1 MRTGNHWLRD
11 MAFLNQR
18 TLGVGVLLLGLSSAA
33 GATGHLLDLS
43 LEELGDIQV
52 LSVSRKAQRLAD
64 TAAAVTVIT
73 AEDIRRSG
81 ARSVP
86 EALRLVPGVQ
96 VAQIG
101 AGRWAVSVR
110 GFNSRFASKLLVQ
123 VDGRS
128 VYSPMFSGVFWSAQT
143 LMMEDIE
150 RIEVVRGP
158 GASLWGANA
167 VNGVINI
174 VTHKAVATMGALVRA
189 SIDDRGKP
197 ELAVRQGLALDGGGA
212 LRVYA
217 HSINRS
223 AFETAGGGS
232 ARDEQTGWR
241 TGFRL
246 DSAATGADH
255 WTVSGDAYRQ
265 RSPEV
270 LALGSAGS
278 AYSPFDFEGAH
289 LLAQRSW
296 AMPVGVASLRGYVD
310 YADVVLGALAGATVY
325 SGDLDFQHRLPASG
339 GHEWI
344 WGLGLRHQQVSV
356 RSEVSVFDFMKDEAR
371 MQTFSAFVQDEI
383 ELLPQQLRLTLGA
396 RLEARN
402 TTRPQIQP
410 TARVLWSPTSRDTV
424 WTQWSRAAR
433 TPSYGDLYASLVTG
447 SQPYPPFA
455 LATLVSQ
462 ANPQLEPETL
472 NAVELGYRRQFERG
486 NAEAVLF
493 RHRYSRLIGN
503 TLGGVR
509 TPGRFPPL
517 PEVILLRDNHSAAV
531 SEGVELGGELS
542 VMRGLRLGAA
552 YTAMRFSFDA
562 SDDPVR
568 AGASDTVA
576 NRNADHWLSA
586 WARIDLPGAQELD
599 LQLRHVGALTGQPSP
614 GVAAYTVADL
624 RYGRRFGRHLDIALS
639 ITNLF
644 DERYT
649 AFDSDYFPSAYAYD
663 RRRILLTGRWMF

>member
-1 MRTGNHWLRD
+1 MT
-11 MAFLNQR
+11 FLNKKAFG
-18 TLGVGVLLLGLSSAA
+18 LGALLLALTSAV
-33 GATGHLLDLS
+33 GASEHLMDLS
-43 LEELGDIQV
+43 LEELVDIQV

-64 TAAAVTVIT
+64 TAAAVTVVT

-110 GFNSRFASKLLVQ
+110 GFNSRFATKLLVQ

-128 VYSPMFSGVFWSAQT
+128 VYSPLFSGVFWNAQT
-143 LMMEDIE
+143 LMLEDVE

-174 VTHKAVATMGALVRA
+174 VTRNAAATMGALVRA
-189 SIDDRGKP
+189 SVDDRGNP
-197 ELAVRQGLALDGGGA
+197 ELAVRQGLELAGGAA

-217 HSINRS
+217 QSINRS

-246 DSAATGADH
+246 DSAATGVDH
-255 WTVSGDAYRQ
+255 WTFSGDAYRQ

-270 LALGSAGS
+270 LTLGGAGAANS
-278 AYSPFDFEGAH
+278 LFDFEGAH

-310 YADVVLGALAGATVY
+310 YADAVLGSLARATVY
-325 SGDLDFQHRLPASG
+325 SSDLDFQHRLPAAG

-356 RSEVSVFDFMKDEAR
+356 RNDLPVFDFVKDEAR

-402 TTRPQIQP
+402 TTKPQIQP
-410 TARVLWSPTSRDTV
+410 TARLLWSPTGRDTV

-433 TPSYGDLYASLVTG
+433 TPSYGDLNATLVTG
-447 SQPYPPFA
+447 SQAYPPFA
-455 LATLVSQ
+455 QATLVSQ

-472 NAVELGYRRQFERG
+472 NAFELGYRRQFERG

-503 TLGGVR
+503 TFGSVR
-509 TPGRFPPL
+509 MPGRLPPL

-531 SEGVELGGELS
+531 SEGVELGGELT
-542 VMRGLRLGAA
+542 VIRGVKLGAA
-552 YTAMRFSFDA
+552 YTAMRLSFDA

-568 AGASDTVA
+568 TASGDTVA
-576 NRNADHWLSA
+576 NRNANHWLSA
-586 WARIDLPGAQELD
+586 YARIDLPGAQELD
-599 LQLRHVGALTGQPSP
+599 LQLRHVGALKGQTSP
-614 GVAAYTVADL
+614 GVDAYTVADV
-624 RYGRRFGRHLDIALS
+624 RYGRRFGRHLDISLS

-649 AFDSDYFPSAYAYD
+649 AFESDYFPSAYAYD
-663 RRRILLTGRWMF
+663 RRRFLLTGRWTF